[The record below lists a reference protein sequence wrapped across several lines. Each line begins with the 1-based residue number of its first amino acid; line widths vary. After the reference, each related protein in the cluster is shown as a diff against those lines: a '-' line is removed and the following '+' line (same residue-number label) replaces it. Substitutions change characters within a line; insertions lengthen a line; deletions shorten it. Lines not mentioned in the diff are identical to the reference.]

1 MKRREFLTASG
12 VTAAALTSATAIEAN
27 AAQPLNIFRSGRAAT
42 SRTREYVEV
51 RKYTVKDA
59 DKRTKLVEIL
69 DKALVPALNRQG
81 LKPVGVFAPLEGD
94 VVPQNEKEKNALTV
108 FVVIPHKTTE
118 TFVNANAKLLAD
130 RTYRKDAAPIFETN
144 SKDPVYTNCDTFF
157 LYNFPTI
164 PVLEAPSLGAD
175 RIFQLRL
182 YRSFNIERNA
192 AKIKMFDQG
201 GEMPLFRKV
210 GLNPIFFGDVIAGNR
225 LPALLY
231 MFGCPSVEARNT
243 SWKNFV
249 ESPEWKEISHQ
260 PEYSDTATEIENFFL
275 KPSPG
280 SQI

>member
-1 MKRREFLTASG
+1 MKRREFLTAGG
-12 VTAAALTSATAIEAN
+12 VAAAALTTVTALEASEV
-27 AAQPLNIFRSGRAAT
+27 QPLNIFRPRRLAVERA
-42 SRTREYVEV
+42 REYVEV

-59 DKRTKLVEIL
+59 EKREKLIGIL
-69 DKALVPALNRQG
+69 DKALIPALNRQR

-94 VVPQNEKEKNALTV
+94 IVPRNEKEKNALTV
-108 FVVIPHKTTE
+108 FVVIPHTTAA
-118 TFVNANAKLLAD
+118 TFVSANAKLLAD
-130 RTYRKDAAPIFETN
+130 SIYRKDAAPIFETN

-164 PVLEAPSLGAD
+164 PVLENPSLGAD

-210 GLNPIFFGDVIAGNR
+210 GLNPIFFGDVIAGTR

-249 ESPEWKEISHQ
+249 ESPEWKEISRQ
-260 PEYSDTATEIENFFL
+260 PEYADTATEIENFFL
-275 KPSPG
+275 KPSPV